1 MGQAARGS
9 ESFLENTHERGKSR
23 TLRGYS
29 THISHVVEGGV
40 VGVWGLI
47 LLFIFL
53 STSHSL
59 IEVGE
64 ASLVVLLPT
73 IGWLIFA
80 RLIRD
85 LFYARQLLCAMARDR
100 YALRRLL
107 LDFGLSVSAAAALLP
122 AG

>member
-1 MGQAARGS
+1 M
-9 ESFLENTHERGKSR
+9 
-23 TLRGYS
+23 
-29 THISHVVEGGV
+29 
-40 VGVWGLI
+40 
-47 LLFIFL
+47 
-53 STSHSL
+53 
-59 IEVGE
+59 
-64 ASLVVLLPT
+64 LLPT

-122 AG
+122 GRLRMKALLSIVCVVLAFTALLWSPPVRLYAMEDFQKLRAVGCEC